1 MCREIRKTGTIFL
14 CRISMQSARFRAL
27 KHIIPSSEIK
37 KNGFEDAVSPP
48 EGIETRQDLYK
59 SLQVS
64 KKLQPFRMAH
74 GNDLYGGKKAI
85 PNPSPARHTPG
96 LFFCPH
102 RAHQMQHFGSP
113 KQGCQINP
121 PLPAETK
128 KHRRFTPIY
137 RAVDQRCF

>member
-1 MCREIRKTGTIFL
+1 MSTNTFSDE
-14 CRISMQSARFRAL
+14 
-27 KHIIPSSEIK
+27 
-37 KNGFEDAVSPP
+37 VSPP
-48 EGIETRQDLYK
+48 EGIETLQDLYK

-64 KKLQPFRMAH
+64 KKIQPSRMMH

-85 PNPSPARHTPG
+85 RNPQPSAIPAG
-96 LFFCPH
+96 LIFCPH

-121 PLPAETK
+121 PPAETK
-128 KHRRFTPIY
+128 KHRRSTPIY